1 MKRALKAQLDVETT
15 MIDALIPRFDT
26 DKLASSYQ
34 SAVPFP
40 HIAISNFLDDS
51 FAREVAES
59 FPSLEDVQAMG
70 RSFKAVNEKGK
81 TQVTDSALFPPPILR
96 LHELLAS
103 PEFLAR
109 LSTLTGIPNLLADP
123 EMVGGGIHETGPRG
137 HLDVH
142 VDFNYIEK
150 RELHRR
156 LNVLIY
162 FNDPWEDDWGGNFEL
177 WDKTVS
183 KCHASVSPKFNQMC
197 MFTTSDISYHG
208 VTAVKCPQ
216 GQSRKSFAAYYYTKE
231 APENWDGNASNT
243 IFKPRPEEKF
253 KGQVLMPL
261 QSAKYRLRQ
270 MVKRLIGRS

>member
-1 MKRALKAQLDVETT
+1 MGHE
-15 MIDALIPRFDT
+15 LIPRFDVE
-26 DKLASSYQ
+26 KLAKSYQ
-34 SAVPFP
+34 TAEPFP
-40 HIAISNFLDDS
+40 HIAISDFLEENF
-51 FAREVAES
+51 AKEVAGS
-59 FPSLEDVQAMG
+59 FPSLQEAQAMG
-70 RSFKAVNEKGK
+70 RSFSAVNEKGK
-81 TQVTDSALFPPPILR
+81 TQITDSSLFPPPVLK

-103 PEFLAR
+103 EDFLSR
-109 LSTLTGIPNLLADP
+109 LSVLTGIPNLLADP

-142 VDFNYIEK
+142 VDFNYIKE

-183 KCHASVSPKFNQMC
+183 KCLTSISPKFNQMC

-208 VTAVKCPQ
+208 VTAVQCPQ
-216 GQSRKSFAAYYYTKE
+216 GHSRKSFAAYYYTRE
-231 APENWDGNASNT
+231 APEHWDGTANTT

-261 QSAKYRLRQ
+261 QSAKHRLKQ
-270 MVKRLIGRS
+270 AVKKVIGRS